1 MKDPTYAPMYCALY
15 PKLTAIA
22 RHHGYALAVHGT
34 LARDMDLICIPWIEH
49 PSPPQT
55 VVDEIT
61 REFHI
66 REVGEPDTTV
76 HGRERFTITVG
87 FGECFIDLSFMPRI
101 EGRPDYEAAF
111 QRDITNLV
119 MRHVD
124 RMNDVC
130 DEDTAQDIIKSFT
143 GKFNPLFDAYMA
155 AKFPGREQQPRQP
168 E

>member
-15 PKLTAIA
+15 PKLATIA
-22 RHHGYALAVHGT
+22 RSHGYALAVHGT
-34 LARDMDLICIPWIEH
+34 LARDMDLICIPWVAQ

-55 VVDEIT
+55 VVDQIT

-66 REVGEPDTTV
+66 REVGAPDTTV

-101 EGRPDYEAAF
+101 EGRADYEVVF
-111 QRDITNLV
+111 QNAVATLV
-119 MRHVD
+119 LRHID

-130 DEDTAQDIIKSFT
+130 DEDTAQAVLRSFT
-143 GKFNPLFDAYMA
+143 SQLNPLLDSYHL
-155 AKFPGREQQPRQP
+155 AKFPQRSVP
-168 E
+168 